1 MRRLLPLVGVL
12 ASTVIFAVAAA
23 RYPGG
28 YDWINQSISSLFQPE
43 TLRGAPNTARPLA
56 ALAVVIFAASMAVVF
71 HTISTRG
78 PTRFHSKTIRIAG
91 INAMVYTALVVT
103 PMHDVL
109 VALALIFFVTTMVTI
124 FHRLYVERRVGMLG
138 AGVVCLGMTLTNAT
152 MYYGDVF
159 YGFLPIA
166 QKLAHAAWVVW
177 LFGLYLRDSQPVD
190 GDGEAQPALAAAV
203 EGRRR

>member
-152 MYYGDVF
+152 MYYGDVL
-159 YGFLPIA
+159 YGFLPIV